1 MGEVLAERKFIV
13 EASGQRVWKLLGRV
27 IFDSLEMERFHAV
40 DDRNFDALM
49 RVEVASFKLPMQVK
63 GVMTD
68 ITPLKGLTVRLEVE
82 GLGLIHIDQE
92 VSISMSPAEAG
103 KTEVVCRASLE
114 KMGALFKPFLLGSHA
129 NKILQNAK
137 GSIIC
142 LVDSI

>member
-40 DDRNFDALM
+40 DDRNFDARLK
-49 RVEVASFKLPMQVK
+49 VKLAFLTLPMQVK

-68 ITPLKGLTVRLEVE
+68 ITPLKSLTVRLEVE
-82 GLGLIHIDQE
+82 GLGVIHLEQE
-92 VSISMSPAEAG
+92 VTIAMSPAEGG

-114 KMGALFKPFLLGSHA
+114 KMGALLKPFLLGRMRSFSG
-129 NKILQNAK
+129 KILESLEERLRQLA
-137 GSIIC
+137 
-142 LVDSI
+142 